1 MASKIEDMIVELQ
14 DYIDSCKSRTFKSDE
29 IIVNRD
35 DIESYIEDLRA
46 NIPDE
51 IRQYQR
57 IINNQEHILA
67 DARKKADAIIK
78 EAEIETDK
86 LVSEHQIMTQAYAKA
101 NELVFVASKEAESI
115 LDKANTEANEIKGS
129 AMEYTDTNLKI
140 IQEIIMASM
149 ETTKSKADSY
159 MNQMQGYLNTIVSNR
174 NDLAPII
181 ATLYGGPVDTATQA
195 EEVPI
200 EAVNTA
206 TGEAGNANGSAVS
219 ENASATT
226 QAASTGNANTAGTD
240 TTASAGAGAATTG
253 SGTAN
258 VNAGAG
264 STNKATN
271 SGNKTNIDVP
281 DVFFNKD

>member
-1 MASKIEDMIVELQ
+1 MASKIEDMIIELQ
-14 DYIDSCKSRTFKSDE
+14 DYIDSCKSPAFKADS

-86 LVSEHQIMTQAYAKA
+86 LVSEHQIMQQAYAKA
-101 NELVFVASKEAESI
+101 NELVLVASKEAENI

-140 IQEIIMASM
+140 IQEIITASM
-149 ETTKSKADSY
+149 ETTKSKADNY
-159 MNQMQGYLNTIVSNR
+159 MNQMQGYLDTIVSNR
-174 NDLAPII
+174 SELAPTI
-181 ATLYGGPVDTATQA
+181 ASLYGAPAPNGKED
-195 EEVPI
+195 VPI
-200 EAVNTA
+200 ESIGTVAA
-206 TGEAGNANGSAVS
+206 
-219 ENASATT
+219 NASNSNRGDAKP
-226 QAASTGNANTAGTD
+226 AANAADNN
-240 TTASAGAGAATTG
+240 ASGDSSKGG
-253 SGTAN
+253 DSSKNVDSSNSSG
-258 VNAGAG
+258 
-264 STNKATN
+264 
-271 SGNKTNIDVP
+271 IDVP
-281 DVFFNKD
+281 DVFFNKE